1 MFPIS
6 ILIFA
11 TFAYRLAS
19 AFSGAQ
25 ADRVNF
31 PTLAVMVSCSAVFFI
46 NAHYQVA
53 IFNTGTFSRYLS
65 FQIILRLGPWIK
77 KQQYKLLYLSNALL
91 TLSEYK
97 IKPDWLGSDIGC
109 WVPRISANPAVP
121 SQHSSQQL
129 GVHQILCPTN
139 CNVTGQSPAFTL
151 N

>member
-1 MFPIS
+1 MFPVS
-6 ILIFA
+6 ILTFA
-11 TFAYRLAS
+11 AFAYRLAS
-19 AFSGAQ
+19 AFSGTQ
-25 ADRVNF
+25 VDRVNF
-31 PTLAVMVSCSAVFFI
+31 SALAAIVSCSAVFFI

-65 FQIILRLGPWIK
+65 FQIILMLGFWIK
-77 KQQYKLLYLSNALL
+77 KQPYKLLYLSNAWL

-109 WVPRISANPAVP
+109 RAPRISANPAFP
-121 SQHSSQQL
+121 SQHSSQQPV
-129 GVHQILCPTN
+129 VHQILCQTN